1 MRELAAAVSKI
12 SSNAAVAESCRGRL
26 ESGLSRNCR
35 VGVVSEAE
43 LSRDCRVGILSEAEL
58 SRDCRVGVRSEAEVS
73 REVARATTEDLTM
86 DDERMSREKVKVDG
100 GIGR

>member
-1 MRELAAAVSKI
+1 MRELAAAVSKV

-43 LSRDCRVGILSEAEL
+43 LSRDCRVGIRSEAEL
-58 SRDCRVGVRSEAEVS
+58 S

-86 DDERMSREKVKVDG
+86 DDEGKRYRLMVAYVDEESRMF
-100 GIGR
+100 

>member
-26 ESGLSRNCR
+26 ESGLSRNRR
-35 VGVVSEAE
+35 VGVLSELEAE
-43 LSRDCRVGILSEAEL
+43 LSR
-58 SRDCRVGVRSEAEVS
+58 EV
-73 REVARATTEDLTM
+73 VRATTEDLTM

-100 GIGR
+100 GICR